1 MRTANAEQSEVLQ
14 DGFACI
20 KEAESYLSVGR
31 STIYQLM
38 DSGKLPFAKI
48 GKARRIPW
56 QAIRQFGQDCLVNPR

>member
-1 MRTANAEQSEVLQ
+1 MRTANAEQAEVARE
-14 DGFACI
+14 GFASI
-20 KEAESYLSVGR
+20 KDVESYLSVSR